1 MNCPEL
7 IATRCAN
14 RISLR
19 QLFVCIAKCC
29 INAVLNKYLKTKY
42 LYYIMNKFLIPVDKA
57 NHFIYGY
64 LIFCLSQI
72 FFVTPVSALIVL
84 IIGAAKEIVWDKY
97 LQKGTP
103 DWNDFAFTIA
113 GPIPTILL
121 ELFK

>member
-1 MNCPEL
+1 
-7 IATRCAN
+7 
-14 RISLR
+14 
-19 QLFVCIAKCC
+19 
-29 INAVLNKYLKTKY
+29 
-42 LYYIMNKFLIPVDKA
+42 MNKFLIPVDKA

-72 FFVTPVSALIVL
+72 FFITSVSALIVFA
-84 IIGAAKEIVWDKY
+84 IAGGKELVWDKY